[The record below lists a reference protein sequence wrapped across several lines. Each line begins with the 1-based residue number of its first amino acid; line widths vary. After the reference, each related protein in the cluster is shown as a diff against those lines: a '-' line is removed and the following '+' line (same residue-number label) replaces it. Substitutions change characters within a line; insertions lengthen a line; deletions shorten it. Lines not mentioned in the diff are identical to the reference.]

1 MRRRDSAY
9 WRGSG
14 WWRVAGARGVP
25 FAPIALLS
33 GFLGA
38 ATIVN
43 ADDGPGQMIVDRTS
57 ADDADRF
64 RSWVAEASKRFLIPA
79 DWIWAVMHIESAGD
93 VRARSNK
100 GAMGLMQIMPA
111 TWDMLR
117 HSHGLGDDPYDP
129 RDNILA
135 GAAYLR
141 DLHDR
146 YGARGF
152 LAAYNAGPGRYED
165 HLAGRRSLPAET
177 VDYVSTVSRRIDLGV
192 SLDAAPSADERIAAQ
207 RSALFPP
214 SMFASSAVQP
224 MDEKR
229 SNARSLAD
237 QLMDEER
244 LTSRSQADQSR
255 DEARSIRGTSTD
267 QATRENP
274 ARSRSFSDRIAVD
287 LSAIAQSS
295 TGLFARVTSR

>member
-165 HLAGRRSLPAET
+165 YLAGRRSLPAET
-177 VDYVSTVSRRIDLGV
+177 VDYVSKVGRRIDFGNAP
-192 SLDAAPSADERIAAQ
+192 DAAPPAYARIAAHKSALFPRTMFAPSADQSVKEERAA
-207 RSALFPP
+207 
-214 SMFASSAVQP
+214 
-224 MDEKR
+224 
-229 SNARSLAD
+229 ARSP
-237 QLMDEER
+237 
-244 LTSRSQADQSR
+244 ADQSANKDR
-255 DEARSIRGTSTD
+255 APTV
-267 QATRENP
+267 
-274 ARSRSFSDRIAVD
+274 SFSGRVAVD
-287 LSAIAQSS
+287 LSALAPSS
-295 TGLFARVTSR
+295 AGLFARVTSR